1 MPEALPERHTIRR
14 ERDFMNIMMWI
25 LSMSCY
31 KIFYDDDDDVVVVVM
46 RSVVS
51 GIDFF
56 LCQMSQD

>member
-1 MPEALPERHTIRR
+1 
-14 ERDFMNIMMWI
+14 MNIMMWI